1 MKIFEIREYYV
12 VKAND
17 LIQKSRYEL
26 SLQEQRIILY
36 LISKIKPEDKEFDW
50 HEFKIQDFCNVCGID
65 NKSGTNYKNI
75 KDTIKTLAD
84 KSWWIPSKDE
94 RNKEGE
100 SLVRWIDNAKIFRD
114 SGTIRIKLH
123 DEMKPYLLQ
132 LRKRYT
138 QYRLYY
144 TLAMQSKYSVRL
156 YEILKSYSWQNDKII
171 PLDELKEMLS
181 ATNYSLYKDFRK
193 NVIELALKE
202 INKLTDIKVS
212 YAPIKEG
219 RKFIK
224 IEFVIELKEDMDE
237 RFEIFDNVEKI
248 ISKKQGSV

>member
-1 MKIFEIREYYV
+1 MKILEIREYYV

-36 LISKIKPEDKEFDW
+36 LISKIKPEDKEFER

-65 NKSGTNYKNI
+65 NKSGTNYKNV

-100 SLVRWIDNAKIFRD
+100 SLVRWIDSAKIFRD
-114 SGTIRIKLH
+114 SGTIILKLH

-156 YEILKSYSWQNDKII
+156 YEILKSYSWQNDKAI
-171 PLDELKEMLS
+171 PIDELKEMLS
-181 ATNYSLYKDFRK
+181 AGNYNLYKDFRK
-193 NVIELALKE
+193 NVIEIALTE
-202 INKLTDIKVS
+202 INRLTDIKVS
-212 YAPIKEG
+212 YTPLKEG
-219 RKFIK
+219 RKFVRL
-224 IEFVIELKEDMDE
+224 EFVIELKEDMDE
-237 RFEIFDNVEKI
+237 RFETFDNVEKI
-248 ISKKQGSV
+248 ISKK